1 MGDEKFPAT
10 VIKVIDDY
18 QIVINKGSQDGVKVG
33 QRFLIYEETDEL
45 LQDPITLEG
54 LGNLEIPKG
63 TGKTIYVKEKWA
75 TIESDKTTVPT
86 KRIIKKTR
94 TNTPSALAAGM
105 ASSSMGLFGAS
116 EIEVEETVETPGNR
130 ISFDSPLKGDKV
142 KPI

>member
-10 VIKVIDDY
+10 VIKVIHDY
-18 QIVINKGSQDGVKVG
+18 QVVINKGSQDGVKVG

-63 TGKTIYVKEKWA
+63 TGKAIYVKEKWT
-75 TIESDKTTVPT
+75 TIESDKTKAPT
-86 KRIIKKTR
+86 KRIITKTR
-94 TNTPSALAAGM
+94 TNTPSAFGAL
-105 ASSSMGLFGAS
+105 ASSSMGPFGAS
-116 EIEVEETVETPGNR
+116 EIEVEETVETPGIL